1 VEVLN
6 RMAQGH
12 SRQKIAGD
20 LVLGEETV
28 ASHVRSI
35 FSKIHVSDEAA
46 ATAYAVQHGLTSSAQ
61 GSLGRPARAS
71 AAPARPLRIILVS
84 DVVASADMIQRA
96 GDTKAHD
103 LIRTHNMLLRQCL
116 ATYQGAEILHTGDG
130 VEASFTSASS
140 AVECAVAIQ
149 KTFARHNREQGGEPI
164 RLRIGINAGEPI
176 RTEGRLFGAAV
187 HAAFRIC
194 ARAQPGQI
202 LISEVV
208 QQLVASRG
216 FTLVNRGRVD
226 LKGLGRVRLYEVAW
240 QPD

>member
-1 VEVLN
+1 
-6 RMAQGH
+6 MAQGH

-20 LVLGEETV
+20 LVLGQETV
-28 ASHVRSI
+28 TGHVASI

-46 ATAYAVQHGLTSSAQ
+46 ATTYAAQHGLASSAQ
-61 GSLGRPARAS
+61 RSPVRPVRES
-71 AAPARPLRIILVS
+71 VRPHRPLRIILVS
-84 DVVASADMIQRA
+84 DVVDSANMIQRS
-96 GDTKAHD
+96 GDAKAHD

-116 ATYQGAEILHTGDG
+116 ATYQGAEIVHTGDG

-149 KTFARHNREQGGEPI
+149 KTFARHNREQGSEPI
-164 RLRIGINAGEPI
+164 QLRIGINAGEPI
-176 RTEGRLFGAAV
+176 STEGRLFGAAV
-187 HAAFRIC
+187 HASFRIC

-216 FTLVNRGRVD
+216 FTLVDRGRVE
-226 LKGLGRVRLYEVAW
+226 LKGLGLVRLYEVTW
-240 QPD
+240 QLE

>member
-1 VEVLN
+1 
-6 RMAQGH
+6 
-12 SRQKIAGD
+12 
-20 LVLGEETV
+20 
-28 ASHVRSI
+28 
-35 FSKIHVSDEAA
+35 EAA

-61 GSLGRPARAS
+61 RSLGRPAPVS
-71 AAPARPLRIILVS
+71 AAPARPLRIIMVS

-116 ATYQGAEILHTGDG
+116 ATYRGGELVHPGDGAEP
-130 VEASFTSASS
+130 SSTSPSS
-140 AVECAVAIQ
+140 AVACAIAIQ
-149 KTFARHNREQGGEPI
+149 KPFARHNRQLGGEPI

-176 RTEGRLFGAAV
+176 STEGRLFGAAV
-187 HAAFRIC
+187 HATFRIC

-216 FTLVNRGRVD
+216 FTLVDRGRVE
-226 LKGLGRVRLYEVAW
+226 LKGLGLVRLYEGTW
-240 QPD
+240 QPGEATS